1 MRRSDLARVALGL
14 LGFLCVGLHGGRA
27 HAYCRTTT
35 VGVPADYN
43 PEDGSCWTEGLP
55 LYWQNAC
62 VGYSIQQNAS
72 VQVSYDDAKDAISEA
87 FSKWTSATCTTDGVS
102 ASVSGTG
109 SGAGTGDDD
118 DTESATVDAG
128 NVNANGQIA
137 RVSIDVRDLG
147 PVECDEVTYSATGP
161 NQHVILF
168 RDDSWPHNDSNNTL
182 ALTTVVFNPDTGEL
196 YDADMEINT
205 AQQKVTLQDPV
216 PPDGYDFQS
225 IVTHET
231 GHFLGMAHSTD
242 DHATMFAHY
251 DPGQTTLRHLTF
263 DDLDGICNIYPPN
276 GTRNTG
282 IGVVPQLACDPT
294 PRHGFSTTC
303 TSSGGCSVGTGR
315 TGGSGGDGA
324 VIGGGLALTVLASR
338 RRRRRA
344 RP

>member
-1 MRRSDLARVALGL
+1 MAGLAAALLAL
-14 LGFLCVGLHGGRA
+14 LSGGRA

-35 VGVPADYN
+35 IGVPADYN
-43 PEDGSCWTEGLP
+43 PADGTCWTEGLP
-55 LYWQNAC
+55 LYWKNAC
-62 VGYSIQQNAS
+62 VGYSIQQDAS
-72 VQVSYDDAKDAISEA
+72 KQVAYDDAKDAISEA
-87 FSKWTSATCTTDGVS
+87 FAKWTSATCTTDGVNAALS
-102 ASVSGTG
+102 ATG
-109 SGAGTGDDD
+109 GGSGDDD
-118 DTESATVDAG
+118 SQAMATVDAG
-128 NVNANGQIA
+128 DVDNGGQLA

-147 PVECDEVTYSATGP
+147 PVSCDEVAYSATGP

-168 RDDSWPHNDSNNTL
+168 RDQSWPHNDSNNTL

-216 PPDGYDFQS
+216 PADGYDFAS

-242 DHATMFAHY
+242 QHATMFAHY

-263 DDLDGICNIYPPN
+263 DDLDGICDIYPPS

-282 IGVVPQLACDPT
+282 IGVVPQDACDPT

-303 TSSGGCSVGTGR
+303 AASGGCAVG
-315 TGGSGGDGA
+315 GGSGGHGGSGGGDGA
-324 VIGGGLALTVLASR
+324 LALLAGIGVGLSSRLR
-338 RRRRRA
+338 RRQRPRPA
-344 RP
+344 RT